1 MNTNY
6 VKMTNEKLFE
16 AYKEIGYEDDAL
28 NREMARRF
36 VYYISRNEVPE
47 HDTAVDTYRRLEA

>member
-16 AYKEIGYEDDAL
+16 TYKEIGYEDDVL

-36 VYYISRNEVPE
+36 AYYMSRHEVPD
-47 HDTAVDTYRRLEA
+47 HDTAMDTYRRS

>member
-1 MNTNY
+1 MNNNY

-16 AYKEIGYEDDAL
+16 TYKEIGYEDDVL

-36 VYYISRNEVPE
+36 AYYMSRHEVPD
-47 HDTAVDTYRRLEA
+47 HDTATDTYRRS

>member
-1 MNTNY
+1 MMDF

-16 AYKEIGYEDDAL
+16 KYKELGYEDDAL

-36 VYYISRNEVPE
+36 AYYISKAEVPD
-47 HDTAVDTYRRLEA
+47 HDTAADTYRRG

>member
-16 AYKEIGYEDDAL
+16 AYKEIGYEDDVL

-36 VYYISRNEVPE
+36 AHYISRHEVPD
-47 HDTAVDTYRRLEA
+47 HDTAADTYRRG